1 MVFSTAVQP
10 WLEHLSER
18 QTEKP
23 LVGMHDAAEGGEAAH
38 TGYKGGLA
46 ASQAQR
52 LAVWTQALHDS
63 IARMAQAVPLQDAP
77 VAGSVPCLRSDG
89 LADAVPPLSTSRW
102 PSSSAAVLE
111 LFRYPVNDEWLI
123 ASCQSTVHARCRERP
138 RLGPVSTPCCSNGLP
153 EKVGLLVLV
162 AMQHTLASPPA
173 RKSPWGLWL
182 WLERQLPLTLA
193 Y

>member
-1 MVFSTAVQP
+1 
-10 WLEHLSER
+10 
-18 QTEKP
+18 
-23 LVGMHDAAEGGEAAH
+23 MHDAAEGGEAAH

-89 LADAVPPLSTSRW
+89 VADAVPSLSTSRW

-111 LFRYPVNDEWLI
+111 LFR
-123 ASCQSTVHARCRERP
+123 
-138 RLGPVSTPCCSNGLP
+138 
-153 EKVGLLVLV
+153 
-162 AMQHTLASPPA
+162 
-173 RKSPWGLWL
+173 
-182 WLERQLPLTLA
+182 
-193 Y
+193 